1 MGEFNEDGYS
11 SDRDSNS
18 RRKAGL
24 MTKHFMGRG
33 VFIALRPNIFGH
45 DDEHVTLEYLGH
57 DPSIWQMREAI
68 KKWHNQFAGLPVTV
82 AVNGYANW
90 SAKDDYHNVALIEF
104 REYPDISYI
113 KNWHI
118 TLESSRNPLRPY
130 QFDRD
135 EDAFRYDY
143 CDRLWIGYKDA
154 VTKEKKW
161 IEPHNAKHLVKAMEE
176 ADA

>member
-1 MGEFNEDGYS
+1 MT
-11 SDRDSNS
+11 
-18 RRKAGL
+18 RK
-24 MTKHFMGRG
+24 FQGRG
-33 VFIALRPNIFGH
+33 VFLALRPNIFGIE
-45 DDEHVTLEYLGH
+45 DEHITVEYLGH
-57 DPSIWQMREAI
+57 NPDATDVVSAVR
-68 KKWHNQFAGLPVTV
+68 KWHNEFAGLPVTV

-104 REYPDISYI
+104 KEYPSLSFV

-118 TLESSRNPLRPY
+118 TIESSREPLRPY

-154 VTKEKKW
+154 TTNEKKW
-161 IEPHNAKHLVKAMEE
+161 IEPHNAKHLMKAMEE
-176 ADA
+176 SNV